1 MWTWQT
7 FGYKPPIKVGASTF
21 IQYMNIALVVPI
33 FCPDSRVV
41 PFLKKFKKEDFGLF
55 VVVDDGSGEEYK
67 PIFDEIR
74 ALGNFEVISYPEN
87 KGKGHALKE
96 AFRYIFGEHPEIHG
110 LVTADGDGQHTYQDI
125 LKVRDSL
132 AAHPYDLVMG
142 VRDFDSPNVPARSK
156 GGNRFSVWYFHL
168 LTGKRLQDTQTGLR
182 GIPECLFPLAID
194 EQGERYEFEMNF
206 VMDAVKETKIISVPI
221 ETVYL
226 DGNKTSHFRPVR
238 DTFRIYRTPI
248 TYILVAL
255 VSWGIDLAAFAIL
268 SNFVFPDSL
277 LYKVL
282 ICTIAA
288 RTVSGLFNFV
298 LNLKVVFPSK
308 GGGGR
313 KAARYFLMFAINM
326 GLSFG
331 LTYGFSYL
339 AHTMAPWLIT
349 LIKFGVDAFL
359 AICNYF
365 VNWAWVFA
373 KNKRQDKNSES
384 IEKSGEVK

>member
-1 MWTWQT
+1 M
-7 FGYKPPIKVGASTF
+7 S
-21 IQYMNIALVVPI
+21 IALVVPI
-33 FCPDSRVV
+33 FCPDSRVF

-55 VVVDDGSGEEYK
+55 VVVDDGSGEKYK

-74 ALGNFEVISYPEN
+74 ALGHFEVISYPEN

-110 LVTADGDGQHTYQDI
+110 IVTADGDGQHTYQDI
-125 LKVRDSL
+125 LKIRDTL

-142 VRDFDSPNVPARSK
+142 IRDFDSPNVPARSK

-206 VMDAVKETKIISVPI
+206 VMDAVKETKIISVPV

-226 DGNKTSHFRPVR
+226 DGNKTSHFRPIR

-255 VSWGIDLAAFAIL
+255 VSWGIDLATFAIL
-268 SNFVFPDSL
+268 SNYVFPDSL

-288 RTVSGLFNFV
+288 RIVSGLFNFV

-313 KAARYFLMFAINM
+313 KAGRYFLMFAINM

-331 LTYGFSYL
+331 LTYGLSYL
-339 AHTMAPWLIT
+339 AHTLAPWLIT

-373 KNKRQDKNSES
+373 KNKRQDKRNES
-384 IEKSGEVK
+384 VEKSGEVK